1 MKPTRRIIFAI
12 FPGFEILDFSGP
24 VAVFAN
30 ADNLLPDPA
39 YEIVVVSS
47 SGGLVPSSAG
57 PACDSLAVAAVDL
70 VAQDTLLV
78 VGGDAAPLADAMADS
93 VLAAWLQ
100 QAATVVARFGS
111 ICSGAFVAA
120 AAGILDGRRV
130 TTHWLACAELARRF
144 PALTVDA
151 EALYVVDDTV
161 WTSAGVTAGIDM
173 ALAML
178 ARDHGATLMGHV
190 ARVLVVYAHRPG
202 NQSQFSA
209 LLGRQLQ
216 GGDDFEHLPPWLVD
230 NLHRPLRVADMAAEV
245 GMSERSFYRRFT
257 EAFGETPAKFL
268 ERLRLEQAK
277 ALLARG
283 NAVKMVTDA
292 VGFRSEAAFRSAF
305 RNRYG
310 LTPAMHQRLHG
321 STETGVPDSL

>member
-1 MKPTRRIIFAI
+1 MNQPRRIIFAI
-12 FPGFEILDFSGP
+12 FPGFEILDLSGP

-30 ADNLLPDPA
+30 ADTLLPEPA
-39 YEIVVVSS
+39 YEILVVSS
-47 SGGLVPSSAG
+47 SGGLVASSAG
-57 PACDSLAVAAVDL
+57 PAIDSCAVADVV
-70 VAQDTLLV
+70 VAGDDTLLV
-78 VGGDAAPLADAMADS
+78 VGGDAAPLAEAMTDR
-93 VLAAWLQ
+93 VLAEWLT
-100 QAATVVARFGS
+100 QATSVVARFGS
-111 ICSGAFVAA
+111 ICSGAFIAA
-120 AAGILDGRRV
+120 AAGVLDGYRV
-130 TTHWLACAELARRF
+130 TTHWLACAELARQF
-144 PALTVDA
+144 PALTVDG
-151 EALYVVDDTV
+151 EALYVVDHNV

-178 ARDHGATLMGHV
+178 AQDHGAAVMGRV

-216 GGDDFEHLPPWLVD
+216 GGDDFAHLPPWLVD
-230 NLHRPLRVADMAAEV
+230 NLHRPLRVAEMADVV

-283 NAVKMVTDA
+283 TAVKLVTEA
-292 VGFRSEAAFRSAF
+292 VGFRSEAAFRGAF

-321 STETGVPDSL
+321 GRQGA